1 MWKSAKHKIIFE
13 KLLNSQRL
21 TEAKSHLQLTQLN
34 CILFPYFLKCPLKK
48 KKFLIQYL
56 FVKTF
61 VQQS

>member
-13 KLLNSQRL
+13 KLL
-21 TEAKSHLQLTQLN
+21 KSEINWSKESFAVDTIELHFISL
-34 CILFPYFLKCPLKK
+34 LFKMSIKK